1 MFSFEENER
10 RKGRL
15 SWYFLE
21 GFVRM
26 IDEPPSVRE
35 GYARYHMYT
44 NLPIYI
50 NPKEKIVG
58 NMNWALANELI
69 YNNVGNQ
76 EINVYNVEKFRESD
90 DFTPTEKAVVESYL
104 RKIKP
109 YTLNDIEDRLS
120 DDEQRVSKS
129 SAGASNH
136 FNGHMILDYEKIL
149 SIGLGGYVRRL
160 YAFIEKS
167 QSERDYHFYSGL
179 LYALRGLQEYIEKH
193 AQMAEYL
200 LENKADGYEDEDLK
214 LIIKNCRKLSQK
226 PPENFIEALQLFW
239 FMFMAGDYDSYG
251 RFDQLL
257 YDFYM
262 KDKESAG
269 KDTLE
274 KYLKYFLN
282 KGEQNRGIL
291 NMTIGGTNADK
302 TSAVNEL
309 TWLILKAV
317 SDLGYKSPNLC
328 VRLTCDSEQK
338 LYERIHENLSKGQAI
353 PALYND
359 SLIIPMLMAMGIEKN
374 DAYNYSLA
382 GCSQVI
388 IPGKSNFCCDI
399 GVYNVLKILELALHD
414 GYDRRIH
421 LQAGPHTGT
430 PKQLDSYESLYN
442 AYETQMRYVVQKG
455 VSINNKDVILRKDMP
470 SSIRTLFTEGCLEK
484 AKPIFE
490 GGAVYNAVQSEVIG
504 LTNTA
509 NALYAIKTLV
519 YDEKRLTL
527 EELVQALDC
536 NFKGYEQLQ
545 NVLKNKIA
553 KFGNDDDRV
562 DEIRAQIGRRFYEYL
577 STFDGPIG
585 GKHWAG
591 EVIFQ
596 SHINLAPFTLASADG
611 RFDYEPL
618 ADSAGASQGTDTN
631 GPTALIKSV
640 TKIPYTYPTISRNLN
655 LKFPKDLFKTE
666 KDKIIALF
674 RAYFKLGGCQLQ
686 INVVDK
692 KELLDA
698 QKNPENYKNLIV
710 RIGGYNDYF
719 VEIPKEM
726 QDEVISRTGQ
736 SL

>member
-10 RKGRL
+10 KKGRL

-90 DFTPTEKAVVESYL
+90 EFTLTEKAVVESYL

-129 SAGASNH
+129 SAGGSNH

-160 YAFIEKS
+160 YAFMEKS
-167 QSERDYHFYSGL
+167 QSERDYYFYSGL

-226 PPENFIEALQLFW
+226 PPESFIEALQLFW

-291 NMTIGGTNADK
+291 NMTIGGTNVDG

-328 VRLTCDSEQK
+328 VRLTCDSDQK

-430 PKQLDSYESLYN
+430 PEQLDSYESLYN

-527 EELVQALDC
+527 DELVQALDC

-577 STFDGPIG
+577 STFDGPMG

-666 KDKIIALF
+666 KNKIIALF

-692 KELLDA
+692 EELLDA